1 MKENGL
7 PLIIS
12 SESKHP
18 LAEVKSTEFNF
29 TFNPKLA

>member
-1 MKENGL
+1 MKENVL

-12 SESKHP
+12 SETKHP
-18 LAEVKSTEFNF
+18 LAEVKRNEFNF